1 MKRERERERTYLP
14 DVVLEKL
21 LTGERFSFKVDEEE
35 EGVTEEDVLLLWRS
49 VEEEGDEEGTARVAE
64 LLRFCL
70 AVKSETSIEGLE
82 RDRSLCV
89 LVAMFSRWSSVF
101 LS

>member
-1 MKRERERERTYLP
+1 M
-14 DVVLEKL
+14 
-21 LTGERFSFKVDEEE
+21 DEEE
-35 EGVTEEDVLLLWRS
+35 EGVIEEDVLLELWRS
-49 VEEEGDEEGTARVAE
+49 AEEEGDEEGTARVAE

-70 AVKSETSIEGLE
+70 VKSLTSIDGLE

-89 LVAMFSRWSSVF
+89 LPAMFSRWSSVF